1 MTRVLWVFAWIA
13 VAIWS
18 VVAFSAYGLLDLF
31 GGLLARNAD
40 TLASEPGT
48 VEWLFWIT
56 NGLKN
61 VGLTAILL
69 VWGLV
74 SLAILAVPWTLSRLA
89 GRATAPPPRDPRFV
103 ELSPDEYRTVGTPPP
118 QPRPGHLVEP
128 PRR

>member
-1 MTRVLWVFAWIA
+1 
-13 VAIWS
+13 
-18 VVAFSAYGLLDLF
+18 
-31 GGLLARNAD
+31 
-40 TLASEPGT
+40 

-61 VGLTAILL
+61 IGLTAILL

-103 ELSPDEYRTVGTPPP
+103 ELSPDEYRTVGTPPT

>member
-18 VVAFSAYGLLDLF
+18 LVAFSAYGLLDLF

-61 VGLTAILL
+61 IGLTAILL

-74 SLAILAVPWTLSRLA
+74 SLAILAVPWTF
-89 GRATAPPPRDPRFV
+89 TAPPARDPRFV
-103 ELSPDEYRTVGTPPP
+103 ELSPDEYRTVGTPAPGP
-118 QPRPGHLVEP
+118 GPGHLVEP

>member
-18 VVAFSAYGLLDLF
+18 LVAFSAYGLLDLF
-31 GGLLARNAD
+31 GGLVARNAD
-40 TLASEPGT
+40 TLAREPGT

-61 VGLTAILL
+61 IGLTAILL

-89 GRATAPPPRDPRFV
+89 ARATAPPGRRR
-103 ELSPDEYRTVGTPPP
+103 SPSWD
-118 QPRPGHLVEP
+118 
-128 PRR
+128 RRSRA